1 MCVFCILNG
10 VCRGL
15 VVRDRGDQENIRVI
29 TLITLV
35 RVAKVLAF
43 VFEDL
48 RGAGP
53 PLQDFFLK

>member
-1 MCVFCILNG
+1 M
-10 VCRGL
+10 
-15 VVRDRGDQENIRVI
+15 VRDRGDQENIRVI